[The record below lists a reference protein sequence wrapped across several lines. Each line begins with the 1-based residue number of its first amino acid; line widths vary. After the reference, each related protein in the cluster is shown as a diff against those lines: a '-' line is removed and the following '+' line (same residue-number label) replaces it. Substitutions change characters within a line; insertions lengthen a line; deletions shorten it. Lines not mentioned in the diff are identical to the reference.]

1 MQPIRFIMIGGFLG
15 AGKTTTIGRLARHY
29 TDIGLKVA
37 VVTNDQAYGLVDTMS
52 LKAQGFA
59 VGEVPGA
66 CFCCKFDDLVSVS
79 ASLREDQIPDVIIT
93 EPVGSCTDLVATVIE
108 PLRHLHGDEY
118 EIAPLAVLLKPG
130 HGLKILRGD
139 SGQGFSPKA
148 AYIFLKQLEEADVI
162 VINKVDKLDA
172 AKREEI
178 DSLIKS
184 RFPNRTVLQHS
195 AQDGEGFESLVEA
208 LAGKRPAT
216 GEFMDVDY
224 DIYAE
229 GEAELGWL
237 NASYTL
243 TATGDGMLAINQVA
257 KRFVEICHDLMKQ
270 SEVEPAHLKTLVESV
285 DGQAALAN
293 LVGSDVDVELSV
305 SNDSRA
311 NEVTMTVNARVA
323 TGPEDLAAIIA
334 SAVAQVS
341 KELGCDAKEVSQ
353 QSFRP
358 GRPTPTHRLGA
369 SES

>member
-1 MQPIRFIMIGGFLG
+1 MQPIRFIMVGGFLG
-15 AGKTTTIGRLARHY
+15 AGKTTAIGRLARHY
-29 TDIGLKVA
+29 TDSGLKVA
-37 VVTNDQAYGLVDTMS
+37 VVTNDQAFGLVDTMS

-66 CFCCKFDDLVSVS
+66 CFCCKFDDLISVS

-130 HGLKILRGD
+130 HGLKILRD
-139 SGQGFSPKA
+139 ESGQGFSPKA

-172 AKREEI
+172 ERREELG
-178 DSLIKS
+178 SLIKS
-184 RFPNRTVLQHS
+184 RFPGRTVIEHS
-195 AQDGEGFESLVEA
+195 SQNGEGFDSLVEA
-208 LAGKRPAT
+208 LAGERRPT
-216 GEFMDVDY
+216 VEYMDVDY

-237 NASYTL
+237 NASYKL
-243 TATGDGMLAINQVA
+243 TANGDGMLAINAVA
-257 KRFVEICHDLMKQ
+257 KQFVAICRDLMKQ
-270 SEVEPAHLKTLVESV
+270 ADVEPAHLKTLAEAA
-285 DGQAALAN
+285 DGTAALAN

-305 SNDSRA
+305 SNESQA
-311 NEVTMTVNARVA
+311 NEVELTVNARVA
-323 TGPEDLAAIIA
+323 TGPGNLSTIVDQAVGKLSQELACT
-334 SAVAQVS
+334 SVEVS
-341 KELGCDAKEVSQ
+341 K

-358 GRPTPTHRLGA
+358 GRPTPTHRMGA
-369 SES
+369 SE